1 MKRRVEEAAKQEG
14 SSSSSVSTG
23 LSGRTSGPPGGPA
36 IVYSGPVRQH
46 HNRGITPPGLN
57 TVSSPSY
64 LPASS
69 INKNLSTLSSD
80 RTVGSSAPSEVPMP
94 AFSIAPSYSST
105 MPGATAIKTAVSGL
119 QGGTPAGP
127 GLQTTLHTLQAPPQ
141 VLTQQQHV
149 IQTHQPIR
157 HKVHTGATTPPAV
170 AAPPQQPSQQ
180 SQQQFQKLKVEDALS
195 YLDQVKFKFGNQPQV
210 YNDFL
215 DIMKEFKSQS
225 IDTPGVIARVSDLFK
240 GHPELIVG
248 FNTFLPP
255 GYKIEVQ
262 QNDQGFAFQVSVSIP
277 SPTASTTTVV
287 HTPGGPITT
296 STHGHTTL
304 ITPIGPPGSGA
315 SSNNI
320 VVTPLLPP
328 STSVVTQGVPS
339 VGVPTS
345 TPPLQSGQPVSIGKP
360 VTIISSSGPLVSH
373 HPTPMVATSNHN
385 NPSVTSGPT
394 AVPVLLSNSSAAN
407 PVSVS
412 AGTTPHHASAPVHHA
427 YPQPSVVPT
436 APPPGS
442 TVPHG
447 VNSVS
452 STSGA
457 QTSIPSHHNTHPT
470 HAPHHLTTAGT
481 NLHHAG
487 MAQAVSQ
494 AHQAVSQG
502 LPHGETI
509 PHSTQSQ
516 PVEFNHAI
524 NYVNK
529 IKNRFQGQPDKY
541 KRFLE
546 ILHTYQKEQRNLKEG
561 STMSGNSGG
570 AKHLT
575 EAEVYSQVAKLF
587 ENQEDLLAEFGQF
600 LPDATS
606 HQSVIGT
613 KVLTNDHHAVKK
625 PTNLKLTYN
634 SNSCST
640 SRERDGTTPTSGLVM
655 MGTHADRVH
664 SNINSASK
672 FGNSGGVKRSPSFSS
687 PTPNSSHHGHH
698 QHIHSGSHGSH
709 GASHGAHG
717 TQSHGPPPPKKHK
730 ACIRDVTLA
739 DAGKFG
745 TLNDYAFFDN
755 VRKALRSQEVYTNFL
770 RCLQLFNEEVVSKT
784 ELVQLVTPFLG
795 KYPELFRRF
804 KDFIGACE
812 GNVNA
817 PGVHGLVGG
826 LGGSLGGNSLGVES
840 IPNNVARQDRPSGEH
855 ALEIDYSTCKRLGA
869 SYCALPKNYT
879 QPKCTGRTTL
889 CKEVLNDTW
898 VSFPTW
904 SEDSTFVTSRKTQY
918 EEYIYRCEDERFELD
933 VVIETNAATIRVLE
947 GVHKKLQRLSPEE
960 VAKFRL
966 DDCLG
971 GASPTI
977 HQRALKRIYGDKA
990 ADIIDGLKKNPSVA
1004 VPVVLRRLKAKEEEW
1019 REAQKGFNK
1028 LWREQNEKYY
1038 LKSLDHQGINFKQND
1053 VKQLRSKSLFNEI
1066 ETLFDERHEQAE
1078 EGSSETT
1085 TGPHLVLP
1093 YKDKTVLNDA
1103 AELLIHHVKRQ
1114 TSIHKEDKQRIKQLL
1129 RHFLPDLFFHPRQE
1143 LSDDERDDA
1152 ENDED
1157 SDANASKTTPGAD
1170 RRDGSNG
1177 AQDKKDEES
1186 EGDVKPPPH
1195 AVSQHP
1201 DECYSL
1207 FFGNNNW
1214 YLFYRLHHILC
1225 ERLTRMYDRAVALA
1239 NEEAKYRVDRKE
1251 STAIALRLKPKNEID
1266 VEDYYPAFLDMVRNV
1281 LDGNMDSNAY
1291 EDTLREMFGIHAYI
1305 AFTLDK
1311 VVTYAVRQLQ
1321 HLVSDD
1327 PCTECQEIFL
1337 SEQKR
1342 GGTAIGGP
1350 CSTAHLRTAAEV
1362 AYQRRAEQTLAEEN
1376 CFKVLIYKRDCKVT
1390 IELLD
1395 TESEEQEQQ
1404 TSSEPSKWTNFV
1416 DRERR
1421 FSNSEETNN
1430 AETGN
1435 RVKEERDV
1443 DGVLLRQRKAVFLAR
1458 NVRRKKLG
1466 QTDVENEIKGIGP
1479 VAVPVPVSEGNDASE
1494 SEKALIDRKKKE
1506 KLSSDGDEEMEV
1518 DEDVEA
1524 SGGRRQSKQ
1533 GKPKPVRLNHKLNIE
1548 SDNLDGADELQCH
1561 FNQNS
1566 YRMVYVINR
1575 DNYLYREQALPKARQ
1590 SHPSVSTR
1598 LNNKFRSWHNQ
1609 WAREHVSDSQ
1619 QKSNSDW
1626 LMGRGEGVVPNRTRV
1641 LTNNDISKP
1650 PYRIFNRY
1658 RVDRLVSES
1667 ASSAAVPTAES

>member
-14 SSSSSVSTG
+14 SSSSSVSVG

-46 HNRGITPPGLN
+46 LNRGITPPGVG
-57 TVSSPSY
+57 TVASPTYLSSGVNKSLPSERV
-64 LPASS
+64 ASS
-69 INKNLSTLSSD
+69 
-80 RTVGSSAPSEVPMP
+80 GSSGDVAIP
-94 AFSIAPSYSST
+94 AFTLATTYSSSLPT
-105 MPGATAIKTAVSGL
+105 MATATAIKTAGGGL
-119 QGGTPAGP
+119 QGGAPSGP
-127 GLQTTLHTLQAPPQ
+127 SMQTSLHTLQAPQQ

-149 IQTHQPIR
+149 ILPTQPHQPIR
-157 HKVHTGATTPPAV
+157 HNKVHTGATTPPTV
-170 AAPPQQPSQQ
+170 SVQTQPPSQQ

-287 HTPGGPITT
+287 HTPGGPISTT
-296 STHGHTTL
+296 THGTTTTL

-315 SSNNI
+315 GGSNIAVVAPI
-320 VVTPLLPP
+320 VQQSTPQ
-328 STSVVTQGVPS
+328 SVPQGVSP

-345 TPPLQSGQPVSIGKP
+345 TPPLQPGQPVPMGKP
-360 VTIISSSGPLVSH
+360 VTIISSSAPLVGH
-373 HPTPMVATSNHN
+373 HQAPLVPSSNH
-385 NPSVTSGPT
+385 SGPGMT
-394 AVPVLLSNSSAAN
+394 TGPSTVPVLLSNSTGN
-407 PVSVS
+407 PVTVAS
-412 AGTTPHHASAPVHHA
+412 GTVPHHGSAPIHHS
-427 YPQPSVVPT
+427 YPQPSVAPA
-436 APPPGS
+436 APPQGS

-457 QTSIPSHHNTHPT
+457 QTSVQSHHNAHPI
-470 HAPHHLTTAGT
+470 HAPHHLSSGT

-561 STMSGNSGG
+561 STLSGNTG
-570 AKHLT
+570 A
-575 EAEVYSQVAKLF
+575 
-587 ENQEDLLAEFGQF
+587 
-600 LPDATS
+600 
-606 HQSVIGT
+606 
-613 KVLTNDHHAVKK
+613 
-625 PTNLKLTYN
+625 
-634 SNSCST
+634 
-640 SRERDGTTPTSGLVM
+640 
-655 MGTHADRVH
+655 
-664 SNINSASK
+664 
-672 FGNSGGVKRSPSFSS
+672 
-687 PTPNSSHHGHH
+687 
-698 QHIHSGSHGSH
+698 
-709 GASHGAHG
+709 
-717 TQSHGPPPPKKHK
+717 
-730 ACIRDVTLA
+730 
-739 DAGKFG
+739 
-745 TLNDYAFFDN
+745 
-755 VRKALRSQEVYTNFL
+755 
-770 RCLQLFNEEVVSKT
+770 
-784 ELVQLVTPFLG
+784 
-795 KYPELFRRF
+795 
-804 KDFIGACE
+804 DFIGACE
-812 GNVNA
+812 GNVSA
-817 PGVHGLVGG
+817 PGVHGLVSG
-826 LGGSLGGNSLGVES
+826 LGGGLGNSLGVES
-840 IPNNVARQDRPSGEH
+840 IPNNVARQDRPAGDH

-869 SYCALPKNYT
+869 
-879 QPKCTGRTTL
+879 
-889 CKEVLNDTW
+889 
-898 VSFPTW
+898 
-904 SEDSTFVTSRKTQY
+904 
-918 EEYIYRCEDERFELD
+918 I
-933 VVIETNAATIRVLE
+933 
-947 GVHKKLQRLSPEE
+947 
-960 VAKFRL
+960 
-966 DDCLG
+966 
-971 GASPTI
+971 
-977 HQRALKRIYGDKA
+977 
-990 ADIIDGLKKNPSVA
+990 
-1004 VPVVLRRLKAKEEEW
+1004 
-1019 REAQKGFNK
+1019 
-1028 LWREQNEKYY
+1028 
-1038 LKSLDHQGINFKQND
+1038 
-1053 VKQLRSKSLFNEI
+1053 
-1066 ETLFDERHEQAE
+1066 
-1078 EGSSETT
+1078 
-1085 TGPHLVLP
+1085 
-1093 YKDKTVLNDA
+1093 
-1103 AELLIHHVKRQ
+1103 
-1114 TSIHKEDKQRIKQLL
+1114 
-1129 RHFLPDLFFHPRQE
+1129 
-1143 LSDDERDDA
+1143 
-1152 ENDED
+1152 
-1157 SDANASKTTPGAD
+1157 
-1170 RRDGSNG
+1170 
-1177 AQDKKDEES
+1177 
-1186 EGDVKPPPH
+1186 
-1195 AVSQHP
+1195 
-1201 DECYSL
+1201 
-1207 FFGNNNW
+1207 
-1214 YLFYRLHHILC
+1214 
-1225 ERLTRMYDRAVALA
+1225 ALA

-1251 STAIALRLKPKNEID
+1251 STAIALRLKPKSEID

-1281 LDGNMDSNAY
+1281 LDGNMDTNAY

-1342 GGTAIGGP
+1342 GGVATGGP
-1350 CSTAHLRTAAEV
+1350 CSTAHQRTAAEV
-1362 AYQRRAEQTLAEEN
+1362 AYQRRAEQALAEEN

-1404 TSSEPSKWTNFV
+1404 TDTSSKWTNFV

-1421 FSNSEETNN
+1421 FSNSEEPSNTEN
-1430 AETGN
+1430 GD
-1435 RVKEERDV
+1435 RIKEERDV

-1466 QTDVENEIKGIGP
+1466 ESDVEKEIKGIGP
-1479 VAVPVPVSEGNDASE
+1479 VAVPVPASEGNDTTE
-1494 SEKALIDRKKKE
+1494 SEKSATDRKKKE

-1590 SHPSVSTR
+1590 SHPTVSTR
-1598 LNNKFRSWHNQ
+1598 LNTKFRTWHNL
-1609 WAREHVSDSQ
+1609 WAREHVSDAQ
-1619 QKSNSDW
+1619 QKANNDW

-1641 LTNNDISKP
+1641 LTNNDISKA
-1650 PYRIFNRY
+1650 PYRAFNRF

-1667 ASSAAVPTAES
+1667 APSPAVASLES